1 MSIPEFPL
9 KPPKLS
15 ETLKKANPMKEVG
28 SVLRE
33 GIQSIQGAIDDIDSS
48 MREIDG
54 GTRSQPKAEET
65 PASITDEETLRYE
78 IDLVIEDVQHLETE
92 HLPNQGR
99 IAGKPCDCI
108 AKAARDLRRHAR
120 ETIPIAAR
128 QGKDPVFY
136 RELASW
142 ADRLVEIGT
151 LDAVASGEHDAEYLE
166 LAGAAS
172 QLRKEAERRRQEVR
186 PKGFRETCQECG
198 TLEDLKDW
206 GKRKAAERP
215 KA

>member
-1 MSIPEFPL
+1 MGIPEFPL

-15 ETLKKANPMKEVG
+15 EALKKASPMKEVG

-33 GIQSIQGAIDDIDSS
+33 GIQGIQGAINDIDSS
-48 MREIDG
+48 IRDIDG
-54 GTRSQPKAEET
+54 ATRPQPKAEEA
-65 PASITDEETLRYE
+65 PASITDDETLRYQTE
-78 IDLVIEDVQHLETE
+78 LVIDDLQHLETE

-142 ADRLVEIGT
+142 ADRLVQIGT
-151 LDAVASGEHDAEYLE
+151 LDAVSSGEYDAEYLE
-166 LAGAAS
+166 LAGVAS
-172 QLRKEAERRRQEVR
+172 QLRKEAERRRQEVK

-198 TLEDLKDW
+198 ALEDLKDW
-206 GKRKAAERP
+206 GKRKAAE
-215 KA
+215 KG